1 MMIVDDCETL
11 THTNY
16 QRSWYN
22 DSAMFTKRMKNGEI
36 HVVITYADD
45 ILSIGSLQVLQTFR
59 NFLNDKFDKITYAS
73 QN

>member
-36 HVVITYADD
+36 HVVITY
-45 ILSIGSLQVLQTFR
+45 IS
-59 NFLNDKFDKITYAS
+59 FDNGAS
-73 QN
+73 RECSANID